1 MSFLLVPNGI
11 IKGCPNTRSVEQQ
24 GFDDFTKAGFARL
37 LKHFEDNTDD
47 VVKLTRAFALANKA
61 HKGQHLD
68 NEPHVNHAIR
78 VALVLAE
85 ELQIH
90 DCDLASAALLHDA
103 LETLPEEDVRSEC
116 GDRVVEIARPASG
129 LAHSKHEEKALGEY
143 FGKLSKASKE
153 SRLVKIAERLDTA
166 RAMKS
171 YAYRDR
177 ALRFKDETQKHALP
191 VAQGTDER
199 LAFKLSVALYE
210 IK

>member
-1 MSFLLVPNGI
+1 MSFLLNPNH
-11 IKGCPNTRSVEQQ
+11 IKGLFYTTKNVEQ

-47 VVKLTRAFALANKA
+47 VVKMTRAFALANKA

-85 ELQIH
+85 ELQVR

-116 GDRVVEIARPASG
+116 GDRVVAIARPVVG
-129 LAHSKHEEKALGEY
+129 PAHGKHDEKALQEY
-143 FGKLSKASKE
+143 FARLAKE
-153 SRLVKIAERLDTA
+153 PKEPRLVKIAERLDTA

-171 YAYRDR
+171 NAYRDR
-177 ALRFKDETQKHALP
+177 ALRFKDETQKHVLP
-191 VAQGTDER
+191 LAQKTDER